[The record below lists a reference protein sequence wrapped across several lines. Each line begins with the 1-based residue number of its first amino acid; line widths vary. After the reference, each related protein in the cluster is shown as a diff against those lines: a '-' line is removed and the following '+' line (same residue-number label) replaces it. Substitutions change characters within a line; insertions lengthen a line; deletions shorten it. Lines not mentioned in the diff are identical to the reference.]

1 MNKRKLILEQTDR
14 KILLLKKAESL
25 VMPSTGWIFTIRTA
39 LGMSMRQLG
48 KKMGITAQSVK
59 EIEEREKNKSVSLK
73 VLNQFAEALDLKL
86 IYGFVPKSG
95 KLEDLIEKRALDMAK
110 EIVGRTSMTMKLEDQ
125 ENDPKRIK
133 KAIGEKAEELKR
145 EMPNYLWN

>member
-1 MNKRKLILEQTDR
+1 MIKRKLILEQTDR

-25 VMPSTGWIFTIRTA
+25 AMPSIGWIFTIRTA

-59 EIEEREKNKSVSLK
+59 EIEDREKNKRVSLK
-73 VLNQFAEALDLKL
+73 VLIQFAEALDMKL

-95 KLEDLIEKRALDMAK
+95 KLEDLIEKRAMEMAK
-110 EIVGRTSMTMKLEDQ
+110 EIVGRTSMSMMLEDQ

-133 KAIGEKAEELKR
+133 KAIEEKADELKR